1 MAARLAI
8 GIGARERQRHLA
20 VVFAVDLRMKIVVEL
35 YMREMSAPGFY
46 EKFGG
51 GSRARISQNFNRL
64 AKKGWLRL
72 VRTEGPGGKRH
83 GAVEHFYRATE
94 LPFMD
99 AESWALLPYSVRVT
113 SSWNMFR
120 QILPRLRQGMEA
132 QTTQSFP
139 RRDLSCTALSLDE
152 EGWRQVISALDARFM
167 GLYDEQEDAYRRSL
181 LSGERLVRA
190 DAFLIAF
197 QSPDAWTQSTVG
209 DLLLCDAREP
219 LLSFP
224 ERLAPILEDDL
235 YLEIVS
241 GLNERE
247 LSVTQFHREFG
258 GASKGSVSRR
268 FSKLDASAWIAKGQR
283 KTGGP
288 RRGASEQFYRAT
300 RPDLHSYDPCA
311 DAPSGLKGTEGWNAF
326 ELLCASLREAMI
338 AGTFD
343 SRPDRYFAWSMLSL
357 DRQGWESVI
366 AGIESLHRLIFEEQ
380 KRAKLRMD
388 KSGEKPIAMTV
399 GLGAFGA
406 MKETIKAP

>member
-1 MAARLAI
+1 MVPRLAV
-8 GIGARERQRHLA
+8 GTTAREHLRRLA
-20 VVFAVDLRMKIVVEL
+20 VVLTVELRATIVVEL
-35 YMREMSAPGFY
+35 YMREMSAPRFY
-46 EKFGG
+46 EEFGG
-51 GSRARISQNFNRL
+51 GSPSRISQNFRRL
-64 AKKGWLRL
+64 AETNWLSL
-72 VRTEGPGGKRH
+72 VRTEGPGGRRH

-113 SSWNMFR
+113 SSWYMFR
-120 QILPRLRQGMEA
+120 KILPRLRRDLEISPRQG
-132 QTTQSFP
+132 FP
-139 RRDLSCTALSLDE
+139 RCDLSCTAFSLDE
-152 EGWRQVISALDARFM
+152 EGWGQMISAFDARFV
-167 GLYDEQEDAYRRSL
+167 GFFEEQENARRRSV

-197 QSPDAWTQSTVG
+197 QSPDAWTQPMVS

-241 GLNERE
+241 GLNDHE

-258 GASKGSVSRR
+258 GASKGSISRR
-268 FSKLDASAWIAKGQR
+268 FRKLDASAWIAKGQR

-300 RPDLHSYDPCA
+300 HPDLHSYDPCA
-311 DAPSGLKGTEGWNAF
+311 DAPRALTGTEGWNAF
-326 ELLCASLREAMI
+326 ELLCASLKEAMI
-338 AGTFD
+338 SGTFD
-343 SRPDRYFAWSMLSL
+343 SRPDRYFAWSLIRL

-366 AGIESLHRLIFEEQ
+366 AGIESLHRLISEEQ
-380 KRAKLRMD
+380 QRAKLRMA
-388 KSGEKPIAMTV
+388 KSGEKPITMTV
-399 GLGAFGA
+399 GLGAFEA
-406 MKETIKAP
+406 MKDWIKAP